1 MTAHSSPMPILEHD
15 RTLLRSWT
23 RTTAIRLAGPRYW
36 SNLPPAKTSDNRTCH
51 TAKATTRQ
59 PDILC
64 VWLVRPV
71 AWNSLPLDIRS
82 APTLSTFKNM
92 LKTHLCLRSYFTDCF
107 QRTLYGSLVVTLA
120 MLPRL
125 IS

>member
-1 MTAHSSPMPILEHD
+1 MPILEHD

-64 VWLVRPV
+64 VAGTSSRLEQSATGHSFRTYIIDFQKH
-71 AWNSLPLDIRS
+71 AQDTSLL
-82 APTLSTFKNM
+82 TF
-92 LKTHLCLRSYFTDCF
+92 LLH
-107 QRTLYGSLVVTLA
+107 
-120 MLPRL
+120 
-125 IS
+125 